1 MARKETKL
9 RNEIYP
15 KLRLWK
21 ANVESLDR
29 TATSFVDDAMK
40 YLTENV
46 SGEMLKSF
54 VNYLN
59 LNKERPVREDTGKV
73 DMRIKA
79 TKKLLLDKGVD
90 ILLGKA
96 IPNVGALQ
104 PTTALI
110 VECTEDGDIIYSSD
124 DDHAD

>member
-1 MARKETKL
+1 MRQQQALVALKHREHRYTITHNPNTRAGGAFSGEHLIRNLHTRKRSRDEAEAVKVSHREQAAVRKETKL

-46 SGEMLKSF
+46 SGEML
-54 VNYLN
+54 
-59 LNKERPVREDTGKV
+59 
-73 DMRIKA
+73 
-79 TKKLLLDKGVD
+79 
-90 ILLGKA
+90 
-96 IPNVGALQ
+96 
-104 PTTALI
+104 
-110 VECTEDGDIIYSSD
+110 
-124 DDHAD
+124 